1 MLKLIYIM
9 FHNWSDK
16 NLYNFPG
23 DAFGLV
29 GLLSGIDDR
38 KQNFS
43 LFIVVMSTDINH
55 WSSDFFSEPRQYGL
69 CCQWNDRMAI
79 KRVYYGSIFRDGRME
94 LL

>member
-23 DAFGLV
+23 VAFGLV

-55 WSSDFFSEPRQYGL
+55 WSSDFFFGAKTIWFMLPVERQNGY
-69 CCQWNDRMAI
+69 
-79 KRVYYGSIFRDGRME
+79 
-94 LL
+94 

>member
-1 MLKLIYIM
+1 M

-23 DAFGLV
+23 DAFSFA

-55 WSSDFFSEPRQYGL
+55 WSSGFFRSPD
-69 CCQWNDRMAI
+69 NM
-79 KRVYYGSIFRDGRME
+79 VYVAFGTTER
-94 LL
+94 LLKEFIMGQS